1 MFVARRVFS
10 RTLVGLSMALALA
23 ASAVAQDKPDFSGRW
38 VLVPPP
44 QPGPDLPR
52 ALSVTQTVTSTTV
65 TGAPMEPHF
74 SQIHIAREFDSGTR
88 SEGHRIGLI
97 GGTVGGLSA
106 DGRLP
111 GTTTR
116 YSVTWSDRTLVFESS
131 SHTGEAPG
139 TGQWTD
145 RVETWSLDAEGQLRI
160 TVTSRSPDGTK
171 STTLVYRRSE

>member
-10 RTLVGLSMALALA
+10 RTLVGLPIVLALA
-23 ASAVAQDKPDFSGRW
+23 AGAVAQDKPDFSGRW

-44 QPGPDLPR
+44 EPGPDVPR
-52 ALSVTQTVTSTTV
+52 ALGVTLTVTSTTV

-74 SQIHIAREFDSGTR
+74 SQIHIAREFESGTE

-97 GGTVGGLSA
+97 GGSVGGRSA
-106 DGRLP
+106 DGKSL

-116 YSVTWSDRTLVFESS
+116 YSVTWFNRTLVFESS

-145 RVETWSLDAEGQLRI
+145 RVETWSLDAEGRLRI
-160 TVTSRSPDGTK
+160 TITSRSTDGTK